1 MPKVAMLRRMKL
13 PMTLVLLGLIGVL
26 GYLGLAFALQR
37 SVLFPRPGPPARSPA
52 EGRPDVQVTWIGPD
66 RRVEAWYLSPMDAAP
81 GQSIPVLVFAHGNG
95 ELIDYW
101 LDEFEVVRDWGLGV
115 LLVEYPGYGRSGGS
129 PSEASITRT
138 MADAYDYL
146 VSRPDVDPGR
156 IVAYGRSVGGGAA
169 CALVRERP
177 VAALI
182 LESSFASVRRMARR
196 HGLFGPLV
204 RDPFD
209 NLSVVGEF
217 DGPVL
222 VIHGR
227 DDRLIPPAHGRA
239 LAEAA
244 AGDLVIL
251 GCGHNDCPRPWA
263 EVKAFLRR
271 AGITGNPGDSEPVSG
286 PEPTP
291 N

>member
-1 MPKVAMLRRMKL
+1 MS
-13 PMTLVLLGLIGVL
+13 TLLKIALFCLVGVI

-37 SVLFPRPGPPARSPA
+37 AVLFPRPPRPDRSPA
-52 EGRPDVQVTWIGPD
+52 EGRPDVDVTWLGPK
-66 RRVEAWYLSPMDAAP
+66 RQVEAWYLPPAGAGNAP
-81 GQSIPVLVFAHGNG
+81 PAPAIVFTHGNG

-101 LDEFEVVRDWGLGV
+101 LDEFEVVRSWGIGV

-129 PSEASITRT
+129 PSEDSITGV
-138 MADAYDYL
+138 MEGAFDFLAA
-146 VSRPDVDPGR
+146 RPDVDSRR

-169 CALVRERP
+169 GVLVRRRP

-182 LESSFASVRRMARR
+182 LESSFTSMRDMARR

-209 NLSVVGEF
+209 NLRAVGEF
-217 DGPVL
+217 GGPVL

-239 LAEAA
+239 LTERARF
-244 AGDLVIL
+244 GKLVL
-251 GCGHNDCPRPWA
+251 LECGHNDCPRPWP
-263 EVKAFLRR
+263 ELRMFLERH
-271 AGITGNPGDSEPVSG
+271 GFLEGPSEDTSDAPS
-286 PEPTP
+286 
-291 N
+291 